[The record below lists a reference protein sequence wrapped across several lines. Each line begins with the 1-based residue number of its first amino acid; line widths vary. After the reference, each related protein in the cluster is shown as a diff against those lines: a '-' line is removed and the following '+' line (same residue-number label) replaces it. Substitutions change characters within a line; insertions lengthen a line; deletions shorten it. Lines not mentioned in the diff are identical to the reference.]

1 MVNKEQPLPAN
12 VTQVVVPDTLRVA
25 SILAH
30 TLFDYPSHQLVTF
43 GVTGTNGKTS
53 IATMIH
59 LIQKKVTKN
68 SAYLE
73 LMVSKLMKQR
83 QKVQIRHQKQFH

>member
-1 MVNKEQPLPAN
+1 MVVVDKEQSLPAN

-25 SILAH
+25 GIYGTARMIIRVIKF
-30 TLFDYPSHQLVTF
+30 TVTF

-59 LIQKKVTKN
+59 LIQRKLQKN
-68 SAYLE
+68 QLIF
-73 LMVSKLMKQR
+73 R
-83 QKVQIRHQKQFH
+83 N

>member
-1 MVNKEQPLPAN
+1 M
-12 VTQVVVPDTLRVA
+12 VVPDTLRVA

-30 TLFDYPSHQLVTF
+30 TLYDYPSHQLVTF

-59 LIQKKVTKN
+59 LIQR
-68 SAYLE
+68 
-73 LMVSKLMKQR
+73 KL
-83 QKVQIRHQKQFH
+83 QKIVHI

>member
-1 MVNKEQPLPAN
+1 MVNKEQSLPAN

-30 TLFDYPSHQLVTF
+30 TLYDYPSHQLVTF

-53 IATMIH
+53 IAYYDSFNS
-59 LIQKKVTKN
+59 KKVTK
-68 SAYLE
+68 
-73 LMVSKLMKQR
+73 
-83 QKVQIRHQKQFH
+83 